1 VIKPVNLHQRLAGK
15 VAVITGGA
23 GGIGA
28 AVAQRLVA
36 EGGRVVVAD
45 IHFANAQQVAQ
56 PLGDAALAVHLDAG
70 QADSIAAMIESAVS
84 HFGGIDILHNNAAI
98 TTPEI
103 QRQDTTAV
111 DIPVEVWRQILEVNL
126 TGYLLGCQFAIPHMI
141 ARGGGSIINT
151 ASNSG
156 MVGDVARIGYGT
168 AKAGVINLTKHVAT
182 QYGRSGVRCNAV
194 APGLILTEATQ
205 RSVPEL
211 AKNYARHL
219 ALPRLGRAEDV
230 AALVAYLAS
239 EEAGYMTGQCI
250 SIDGGSLMHQP
261 HFADFVGEPT

>member
-1 VIKPVNLHQRLAGK
+1 
-15 VAVITGGA
+15 
-23 GGIGA
+23 
-28 AVAQRLVA
+28 
-36 EGGRVVVAD
+36 
-45 IHFANAQQVAQ
+45 
-56 PLGDAALAVHLDAG
+56 
-70 QADSIAAMIESAVS
+70 
-84 HFGGIDILHNNAAI
+84 
-98 TTPEI
+98 
-103 QRQDTTAV
+103 
-111 DIPVEVWRQILEVNL
+111 
-126 TGYLLGCQFAIPHMI
+126 
-141 ARGGGSIINT
+141 
-151 ASNSG
+151 
-156 MVGDVARIGYGT
+156 
-168 AKAGVINLTKHVAT
+168 VINLTKHVAT